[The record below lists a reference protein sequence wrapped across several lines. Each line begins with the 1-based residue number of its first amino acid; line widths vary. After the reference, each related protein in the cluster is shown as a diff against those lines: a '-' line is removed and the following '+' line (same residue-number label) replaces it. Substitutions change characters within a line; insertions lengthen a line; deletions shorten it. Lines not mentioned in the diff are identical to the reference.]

1 MVTTNVKSY
10 LNEPDDPL
18 ERWDPEEINNE
29 KNRINNY
36 INNSIPQN
44 LVSSNTNQTITGQ
57 KFFRHLYFTQGNS
70 PSYET
75 VMQSLDNDI
84 SPVFGSGAKAIV
96 PESLS
101 DFQIKK
107 GYFTSSNV
115 SGIKMPLA
123 KRNPIFIKS
132 NISIKSSDGSNI
144 SIIAENIPLASY
156 DNFKAGTPPSLSSS
170 SMSAVEYPTSAS
182 FTGTVNISSVIG
194 SITGND
200 PIYIILAKKD
210 DDTVSCL
217 LVVAGNEGS
226 IDTSYTMFRKI
237 GFCYSCNLTNIVPF
251 IISNGVFIPGLLS
264 GTLKL
269 SLNSNDLISGPQNL
283 STHILNLESIIRE
296 SCIVSIFVRD
306 PSSPNIQSKISING
320 NVYFTFENSNS
331 SLNSFTQS
339 NSLIRIPVVRVDGS
353 FIPIQSDFD
362 TSVLGVIVRSIEFG
376 GLL

>member
-29 KNRINNY
+29 KNRISNY
-36 INNSIPQN
+36 ISNSIPQN
-44 LVSSNTNQTITGQ
+44 LVSSDTNQTITGQ
-57 KFFRHLYFTQGNS
+57 KFFKHLYFTRGNS

-84 SPVFGSGAKAIV
+84 SPVFGTGAKAIV

-123 KRNPIFIKS
+123 KRNPVFIKS

-144 SIIAENIPLASY
+144 EVIAKNVPLASF
-156 DNFKAGTPPSLSSS
+156 DNFKAGTPPSLSDSS
-170 SMSAVEYPTSAS
+170 ISSVDYPTSVS
-182 FTGTVNISSVIG
+182 FSGTVNKSTIIG
-194 SITGND
+194 SLAD
-200 PIYIILAKKD
+200 DSPVYIILAKKD
-210 DDTVSCL
+210 DETITCL

-226 IDTSYTMFRKI
+226 IDTSYTMFKKI
-237 GFCYSCNLTNIVPF
+237 GFCYSCDLINIVPF
-251 IISNGVFIPGLLS
+251 IISDGVFIPGTYN
-264 GTLKL
+264 GYNL
-269 SLNSNDLISGPQNL
+269 SLTVSDFSGGTQNPVIHNKNLNSILRETCIISIRTDSS
-283 STHILNLESIIRE
+283 STTDGS
-296 SCIVSIFVRD
+296 
-306 PSSPNIQSKISING
+306 QSKILVNSNT
-320 NVYFTFENSNS
+320 YFTFETTLTNSGS
-331 SLNSFTQS
+331 YTQNNIFIKLPMIYS
-339 NSLIRIPVVRVDGS
+339 NNNYYSASIPLTLESYLIILDK
-353 FIPIQSDFD
+353 
-362 TSVLGVIVRSIEFG
+362 IEFG